1 VGLIAREVEARG
13 IATISMSSARSITA
27 AVNPPRAVFLD
38 YPLGHTAGRAHDKA
52 GQRKIMIDTLSAL
65 DSIQAPGTIRD
76 LAYRWLENDDWK
88 DTVMR
93 PDPSGRHN
101 DNRTERDDS
110 PQYQLDADRAA
121 VQSED
126 QCPGC
131 FFPGNQVPSA
141 S

>member
-1 VGLIAREVEARG
+1 
-13 IATISMSSARSITA
+13 MSSARSITA

-38 YPLGHTAGRAHDKA
+38 FPLGHTAGRAHDKA

-76 LAYRWLENDDWK
+76 LPYRWQETDDWK
-88 DTVMR
+88 ETVMR

-101 DNRTERDDS
+101 DSRTERDER
-110 PQYQLDADRAA
+110 PQYQLEADRAA
-121 VQSED
+121 VQDEA
-126 QCPGC
+126 GC
-131 FFPGNQVPSA
+131 AGCYFLEA

>member
-1 VGLIAREVEARG
+1 MGLIAREVEARG

-27 AVNPPRAVFLD
+27 AVNLPRAVFLD
-38 YPLGHTAGRAHDKA
+38 FPLGHTAGRAHDKA

-76 LAYRWLENDDWK
+76 LAYRWHENDDWK

-93 PDPSGRHN
+93 PDTSGEHN

-110 PQYQLDADRAA
+110 PQYQLETDRAA

-131 FFPGNQVPSA
+131 FFLKA